1 MLLCTGGISAEL
13 QNPSTFPRAA
23 RLPQR
28 GRRSVHICLEMH
40 ILRAALTH
48 TFKRPRVP
56 WFFILPASSH
66 IVNSCP
72 YCICLLFKANLGRV
86 KNCWIKM
93 WWVMFFTVH
102 IFGPLQRE
110 QIVQTKSGS
119 VVKKKKKTL
128 ILNKAHPFWLRCFV
142 PQPVSKKMQTAAE
155 KEFKP
160 FGCRSAMSHS
170 VGQSRLPAA

>member
-40 ILRAALTH
+40 ILRAALTY
-48 TFKRPRVP
+48 TFKRQRVP
-56 WFFILPASSH
+56 RFFILPASSH
-66 IVNSCP
+66 IVHSCLH
-72 YCICLLFKANLGRV
+72 CICLLFKTNLDRV
-86 KNCWIKM
+86 QNCWIKM

-102 IFGPLQRE
+102 IFGLLQWE

-119 VVKKKKKTL
+119 GVKNKKKQ
-128 ILNKAHPFWLRCFV
+128 N
-142 PQPVSKKMQTAAE
+142 
-155 KEFKP
+155 
-160 FGCRSAMSHS
+160 RSYPSF
-170 VGQSRLPAA
+170 